1 MVGLSARENRS
12 YASELAERGFVTLA
26 PSYPLLANYQIEPAD
41 CGFESGTMMA
51 IWDNVRGL
59 DYLDSLQFVANRTPV
74 RHRVTNGSALPVS
87 GTAIMC
93 RPPAPSIP
101 SLLMDTHC

>member
-51 IWDNVRGL
+51 IWEIGTTSEVWIISTRC
-59 DYLDSLQFVANRTPV
+59 SSSRTARP
-74 RHRVTNGSALPVS
+74 SA
-87 GTAIMC
+87 TASPTAVPC
-93 RPPAPSIP
+93 P
-101 SLLMDTHC
+101 